1 MFESFASFITNP
13 IISGIIGGLTMVL
26 LAYFDAKYR
35 DIERERQTYLQLFFL
50 SMIIVSSITYFALY
64 FSDTSDEFLDQKY
77 DTVTPSSIKIKKRKG
92 GFVPKKISGSNQ
104 QTMKVPKMSV
114 MDMFN
119 KLPEPGTVS
128 SGENL
133 GESLNKGL
141 SNVEIDIT
149 PKK

>member
-77 DTVTPSSIKIKKRKG
+77 DTVAPSSIKIKKRKG
-92 GFVPKKISGSNQ
+92 GFVPKKISGGSNQ
-104 QTMKVPKMSV
+104 QTMKVPKMNV

-128 SGENL
+128 SGET
-133 GESLNKGL
+133 LNKGL